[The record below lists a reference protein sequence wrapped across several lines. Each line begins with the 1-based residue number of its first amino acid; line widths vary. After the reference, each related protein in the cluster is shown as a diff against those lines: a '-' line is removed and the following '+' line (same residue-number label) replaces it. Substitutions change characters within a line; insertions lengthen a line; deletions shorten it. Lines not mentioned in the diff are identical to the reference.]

1 MWFLMQGKLCGLTNT
16 GMRWKVSQTVLPE
29 GKEREC
35 WPCGHMRM
43 LSRCAQIQPH
53 TGESIACSL
62 HIGEQLFIEL
72 CPNVYQTSVP
82 AWVGS
87 SCLESV
93 QIDMN
98 CALYTH
104 VNTCVP
110 RDQEQMEESDLPGWW
125 DSREARSSRA
135 LHPSMWLGEGPETSY
150 NSKGTYFN

>member
-43 LSRCAQIQPH
+43 LSRCSPIQIQPH

-62 HIGEQLFIEL
+62 HIGEQLFIEP
-72 CPNVYQTSVP
+72 CPNIYQTSVP

-125 DSREARSSRA
+125 GQQRSKKLQGPTPIHVVGGGAR
-135 LHPSMWLGEGPETSY
+135 
-150 NSKGTYFN
+150 N